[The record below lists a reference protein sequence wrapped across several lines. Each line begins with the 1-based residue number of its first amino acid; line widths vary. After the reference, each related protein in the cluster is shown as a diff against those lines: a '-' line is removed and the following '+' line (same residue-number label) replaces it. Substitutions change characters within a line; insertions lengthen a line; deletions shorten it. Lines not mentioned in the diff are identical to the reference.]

1 MICRMCGAATSS
13 IKKRVMGMYIRIEQ
27 KCSKCGYMFN
37 WTNQPMV
44 NNMPL
49 ANLLVSSSILFSG
62 SLPSKALQV
71 FSHLNIKV
79 ISLQTFFQHQ
89 RQFLQPAV
97 STLWTRKQSLYIAET
112 EQVGIP
118 IVLGG
123 DGRADSPGYSAKY
136 GSYTA
141 MDLNRQM
148 MVNVE
153 LVQV

>member
-1 MICRMCGAATSS
+1 MCRAATSS
-13 IKKRVMGMYIRIEQ
+13 IKKSVMGTYIRIEQ
-27 KCSKCGYMFN
+27 KCSKCGYTYN
-37 WTNQPMV
+37 WTNQPLV

-71 FSHLNIKV
+71 FSHLNIKI

-89 RQFLQPAV
+89 RKFLQPAV
-97 STLWTRKQSLYIAET
+97 ATLWRQKQSCYIAET
-112 EQVGIP
+112 ERMGVP
-118 IVLGG
+118 IVMGG

-148 MVNVE
+148 VINVE

>member
-1 MICRMCGAATSS
+1 
-13 IKKRVMGMYIRIEQ
+13 
-27 KCSKCGYMFN
+27 
-37 WTNQPMV
+37 
-44 NNMPL
+44 MPL

-71 FSHLNIKV
+71 FSHLNIKI

-89 RQFLQPAV
+89 RKFLQPAV
-97 STLWTRKQSLYIAET
+97 ATLWRQKQSCYIAET
-112 EQVGIP
+112 ERMGVP
-118 IVLGG
+118 IVMGG

-148 MVNVE
+148 VINVE